1 MASKR
6 EPSPSMRM
14 RKIALVICEGE
25 TEERYIN
32 LLKKWYKSP
41 IRIVSHIEG
50 TKITQSLVD
59 NRTRELKLSKYDK
72 VHTFLMYD
80 MDVPSINEKLLACKA
95 EMLLSNPCFEIWIL
109 LHAKDQKSAISTDA
123 LIKELKKS
131 ATVWRSF
138 SKTNFT
144 DTQEA
149 FLKSNID
156 TATAR
161 AKNLK
166 ELQNPST
173 GVYKLIELL
182 KKDESKCQGTDTVL
196 KTKLFG

>member
-32 LLKKWYKSP
+32 LLKK
-41 IRIVSHIEG
+41 
-50 TKITQSLVD
+50 
-59 NRTRELKLSKYDK
+59 
-72 VHTFLMYD
+72 
-80 MDVPSINEKLLACKA
+80 
-95 EMLLSNPCFEIWIL
+95 
-109 LHAKDQKSAISTDA
+109 DQKSAISTDA

-131 ATVWRSF
+131 ATVWRSY

-166 ELQNPST
+166 ELQNPSS

-182 KKDESKCQGTDTVL
+182 KK
-196 KTKLFG
+196 